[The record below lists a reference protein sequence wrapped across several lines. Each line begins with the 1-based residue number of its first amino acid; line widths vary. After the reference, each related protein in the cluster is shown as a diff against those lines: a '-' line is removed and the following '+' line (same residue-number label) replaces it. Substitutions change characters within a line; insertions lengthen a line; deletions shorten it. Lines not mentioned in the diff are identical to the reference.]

1 MQTEN
6 ECLHPSTAAG
16 EVLQH
21 MYVAMDE
28 SATPSKG
35 IVNEANPYISYVIQL
50 KVKDGFSKEDMQKWI
65 VERAVPGTHK
75 CDEPKTMRF
84 DWYLSEDGKEV
95 TMLEMFE
102 DSDGALT
109 RGKNLFA
116 SAEDKELPLLP
127 EWMERLEPTSFKVYG
142 AVSEELKEFTST
154 YMGATFP
161 EYAGGFMTAKKTIA
175 GGAPNGANPT
185 VTYVIQLEVKDGFSK
200 EDIQQWIRER
210 AVPGTHKCDEPKTMR
225 FEWFL
230 SEDGKE
236 VTMLEMFEDSDGA
249 VTRGKNLCAS
259 AQDKELPLLPEWME
273 RFTPLN
279 VTICGGPVQ
288 RFTKDF
294 LAPLG
299 ATYQDYVGGF
309 LHMQ

>member
-1 MQTEN
+1 
-6 ECLHPSTAAG
+6 
-16 EVLQH
+16 
-21 MYVAMDE
+21 
-28 SATPSKG
+28 
-35 IVNEANPYISYVIQL
+35 
-50 KVKDGFSKEDMQKWI
+50 
-65 VERAVPGTHK
+65 
-75 CDEPKTMRF
+75 
-84 DWYLSEDGKEV
+84 
-95 TMLEMFE
+95 
-102 DSDGALT
+102 
-109 RGKNLFA
+109 
-116 SAEDKELPLLP
+116 
-127 EWMERLEPTSFKVYG
+127 
-142 AVSEELKEFTST
+142 
-154 YMGATFP
+154 
-161 EYAGGFMTAKKTIA
+161 
-175 GGAPNGANPT
+175 
-185 VTYVIQLEVKDGFSK
+185 
-200 EDIQQWIRER
+200 
-210 AVPGTHKCDEPKTMR
+210 VPGTHKCDEPKTMR

-288 RFTKDF
+288 QFTKDF